1 MKLFKTL
8 LVGLGL
14 WATAAHADVTVIN
27 SGNKASPASVLAMA
41 YKNAVAGEWYQAKD
55 CEDALRVFNA
65 TKNAVL
71 IYNSS
76 LDFAARN
83 KNMNCTLQGVNVQ
96 QIIFTGHTYMDI
108 CRKPGS
114 TADLNSNKT
123 TLGMASMYAV
133 ARHEKNFNTA
143 GANIK
148 LVPYGG
154 SQEIVTAVRAG
165 DIDLGWIGSGM
176 AKKQGS
182 NLDCLYTTD
191 PSAPNFLGKKL
202 KLAIPDFKISY
213 VLYTNTTDPN
223 VLKKL
228 RAAANN
234 KEFSEFLESSDTVT
248 NWNSKQKDLDEVNQY
263 VRQMMTHWG
272 EIVVDSK

>member
-1 MKLFKTL
+1 MKLAKL
-8 LVGLGL
+8 LVAVLAL
-14 WATAAHADVTVIN
+14 SATVARAEVTVIN

-41 YKNAVAGEWYQAKD
+41 YKNAVGGEWYQAKD
-55 CEDALRVFNA
+55 CEDALRVFNS

-83 KNMNCTLQGVNVQ
+83 KNMNCTLQGVTPQ
-96 QIIFTGHTYMDI
+96 QIIFTGHTYMNV

-114 TADLNSNKT
+114 TVDMNSNKT

-133 ARHEKNFNTA
+133 SKHEKNFNSA

-148 LVPYGG
+148 LIPYGG

-165 DIDLGWIGSGM
+165 DVDLGWIGTGM

-182 NLDCLYTTD
+182 NLDCIYSTD
-191 PSAPNFLGKKL
+191 PDSANFLGKKL
-202 KLAIPDFKISY
+202 KLAIPDFKIDY
-213 VLYTNTTDPN
+213 VLYSNTTDAE
-223 VLKKL
+223 VFKKL
-228 RAAANN
+228 RAAAGN
-234 KEFSEFLESSDTVT
+234 KEFAEFLETSDTTT
-248 NWNSKQKDLDEVNQY
+248 NWNPKQKDLDEVNQY
-263 VRQMMTHWG
+263 VGKMYKNWA
-272 EIVVDSK
+272 D

>member
-1 MKLFKTL
+1 MKLAKFL
-8 LVGLGL
+8 AVSLAL
-14 WATAAHADVTVIN
+14 ATGIANAEITVIN

-41 YKNAVAGEWYQAKD
+41 YKNAASGEWYQAKD
-55 CEDALRVFNA
+55 CEDALRVFNT

-83 KNMNCTLQGVNVQ
+83 KNMNCTLQGVTPQ
-96 QIIFTGHTYMDI
+96 QIIFTGHTYMNV

-114 TADLNSNKT
+114 AADMNNNKT

-133 ARHEKNFNTA
+133 NRHEKNFNSA

-148 LVPYGG
+148 LIPYGG

-165 DIDLGWIGSGM
+165 DVDLGWIGTGM

-182 NLDCLYTTD
+182 NLDCIYSTD
-191 PSAPNFLGKKL
+191 PTAANFLGKKL
-202 KLAIPDFKISY
+202 KLAIPDFKIDY
-213 VLYTNTTDPN
+213 VLYTNATDPEI
-223 VLKKL
+223 LKKL
-228 RAAANN
+228 RAVANN
-234 KEFSEFLESSDTVT
+234 KEFAEFLETSDTTT
-248 NWNSKQKDLDEVNQY
+248 NWNSKQRDLDEVNQY
-263 VRQMMTHWG
+263 VKQMVTHWA
-272 EIVVDSK
+272 D